1 MAKEQKH
8 ECAPPPPRA
17 PSHSIFRLG
26 PLEVVRAAGTWVGRV
41 HIACSSY
48 RARPLGHSM
57 HEAVRKGAKA
67 AKKGN
72 NPDMAVVSG
81 PLWALSL

>member
-1 MAKEQKH
+1 
-8 ECAPPPPRA
+8 
-17 PSHSIFRLG
+17 
-26 PLEVVRAAGTWVGRV
+26 
-41 HIACSSY
+41 
-48 RARPLGHSM
+48 M